1 VGGEYIVSLNS
12 DNKVAFHREVSPWAL
27 TSSGTISENTWTH
40 VATVYDGTNIT
51 IYINGISSGTLAS
64 GNVTGSYNTFYIGN
78 TGGGSYFTGSM
89 DEVRIWDDARTQ
101 AEIKANM
108 YAELTGSENNLVAY
122 YNMNAGSGTSLA
134 DNSSNS
140 YTGTLT
146 NMDGMV

>member
-64 GNVTGSYNTFYIGN
+64 GNVTGSSNTF
-78 TGGGSYFTGSM
+78 
-89 DEVRIWDDARTQ
+89 
-101 AEIKANM
+101 
-108 YAELTGSENNLVAY
+108 
-122 YNMNAGSGTSLA
+122 
-134 DNSSNS
+134 
-140 YTGTLT
+140 
-146 NMDGMV
+146 